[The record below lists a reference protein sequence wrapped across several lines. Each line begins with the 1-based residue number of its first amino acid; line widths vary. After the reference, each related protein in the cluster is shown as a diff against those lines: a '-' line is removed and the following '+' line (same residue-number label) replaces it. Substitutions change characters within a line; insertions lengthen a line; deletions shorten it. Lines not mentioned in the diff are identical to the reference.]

1 MDIGIQA
8 AEIFV
13 PLIKLEKLS
22 SLIRGS
28 FLAYP

>member
-1 MDIGIQA
+1 MDIDIQD

-13 PLIKLEKLS
+13 PLIELEKLS
-22 SLIRGS
+22 SQIRGS